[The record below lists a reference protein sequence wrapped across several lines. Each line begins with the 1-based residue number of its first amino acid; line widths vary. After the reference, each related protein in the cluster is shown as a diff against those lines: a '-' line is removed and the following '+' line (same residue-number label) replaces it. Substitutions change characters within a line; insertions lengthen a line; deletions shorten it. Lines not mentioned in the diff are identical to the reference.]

1 MEEFLTNFM
10 SAEAAKELI
19 PQITTLGGNIV
30 LVLLILFGALIIGG
44 WVRSLVVRLLERVN
58 FDTTLTKFF
67 ATTARWLI
75 LLFAGLGCLE
85 VFGFNTTSF
94 AAALGGASVAIG
106 LAFQGSLSNVAAGI
120 MLLTFRPFKIGDV
133 VSVAGHTG
141 GIEEIGLFSTTMNTP
156 DNKHIIIPNG
166 QIFGS
171 TLTNI
176 THNPT
181 RRVDVNVGVDYDADI
196 DEVRAILEKAG
207 NSVEGALEDPAP
219 AAFLVGLGGSS
230 VDWQVRVFCNTSDY
244 FDVFEATVRATKMHL
259 DEAGV
264 GIPYPHM
271 VVQRY
276 EMSDDD

>member
-1 MEEFLTNFM
+1 MEEFLTRFL
-10 SAEAAKELI
+10 SADTAKALI
-19 PQITTLGGNIV
+19 PQLTTLGGNIV
-30 LVLLILFGALIIGG
+30 LVLLILFGALLVGG
-44 WVRSLVVRLLERVN
+44 WARALVMRLLERVN
-58 FDTTLTKFF
+58 FDKTLTKFF
-67 ATTARWLI
+67 GSTARWLI
-75 LLFAGLGCLE
+75 LLFAALGCLE

-120 MLLTFRPFKIGDV
+120 MLLTFRPFKVGDV

-141 GIEEIGLFSTTMNTP
+141 GIEEIGLFSTSMNTP

-196 DEVRAILEKAG
+196 DEVRAVLEKAAQ
-207 NSVEGALEDPAP
+207 SVEGALSDPAP

-230 VDWQVRVFCNTSDY
+230 VDWQVRVFCDTGDY

-259 DEAGV
+259 DDAGI

>member
-1 MEEFLTNFM
+1 MEEFLTQFM
-10 SAEAAKELI
+10 SADAAKELI
-19 PQITTLGGNIV
+19 PQLTTLGGNIV
-30 LVLLILFGALIIGG
+30 LVLLILFAALVVGG
-44 WVRSLVVRLLERVN
+44 WVRSLIMRLLERVD
-58 FDTTLTKFF
+58 FDKTLTKFF
-67 ATTARWLI
+67 GSTARLLV

-120 MLLTFRPFKIGDV
+120 MLLTFRPFKVGDV
-133 VSVAGHTG
+133 VSVAGQTG
-141 GIEEIGLFSTTMNTP
+141 GVKEIGLFSTSMNTP
-156 DNKHIIIPNG
+156 DNRHIIIPNG

-181 RRVDVNVGVDYDADI
+181 RRVDVSVGVDYDADI
-196 DEVRAILEKAG
+196 NEVRAVLLKAAR
-207 NSVEGALEDPAP
+207 SVEGALSEPAP
-219 AAFLVGLGGSS
+219 TAFLVGLGGSS
-230 VDWQVRVFCNTSDY
+230 VDWQVRVFCNTAEY

-259 DEAGV
+259 DEAGI

-276 EMSDDD
+276 EMHDA